1 MFLSINVAFFVVQLL
16 SVYAFNIQHS
26 SFKNKNELSCIDKRN
41 CGNCDKTFQSI
52 SFSQESVISNT
63 LVATIALSFFPFV
76 AEANEY
82 GILAGRSA
90 SIIHPITN
98 LLLFGT
104 SIYSAYLGLQWR
116 RLRDLG
122 EELKILNK
130 DLPLISTGPAKYPVT
145 DLIAS
150 LTTELNQ
157 LNKNVE
163 TDNILKIKTLSSDIQ
178 ILNSALDL
186 NSKIS
191 EVSATRKELLSMNLK
206 DKHYTTGS
214 ILLGA
219 GVSVSLLGAFNT
231 YMRAGKLFP
240 GPHLFVGMAIT
251 ILWAGFI
258 YYFFS

>member
-1 MFLSINVAFFVVQLL
+1 LALKSKLDEIVASSLNNNLQLQRISDIATVAL
-16 SVYAFNIQHS
+16 VS
-26 SFKNKNELSCIDKRN
+26 S
-41 CGNCDKTFQSI
+41 TFPL
-52 SFSQESVISNT
+52 T
-63 LVATIALSFFPFV
+63 

-82 GILAGRSA
+82 GILTGRSA
-90 SIIHPITN
+90 SMLHPVIN
-98 LLLFGT
+98 LILFGT

-122 EELKILNK
+122 EELKVLNK
-130 DLPLISTGPAKYPVT
+130 DLPIISTGPVKYPITVVLQ
-145 DLIAS
+145 D

-163 TDNILKIKTLSSDIQ
+163 TDNILKIKILTSDIEL
-178 ILNSALDL
+178 LNSALDL

-219 GVSVSLLGAFNT
+219 GVSVSLYGALNT
-231 YMRAGKLFP
+231 YLSAGELFP
-240 GPHLFVGMAIT
+240 GPHLFAGMAIT
-251 ILWAGFI
+251 ILWAG
-258 YYFFS
+258 